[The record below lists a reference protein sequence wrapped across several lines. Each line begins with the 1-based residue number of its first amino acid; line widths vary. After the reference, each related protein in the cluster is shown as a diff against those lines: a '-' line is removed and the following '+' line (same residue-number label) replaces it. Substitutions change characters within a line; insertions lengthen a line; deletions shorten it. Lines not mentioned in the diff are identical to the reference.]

1 MKAFKKFRTFFLST
15 KEGSTLTQVHKL
27 DVPFCDVQVRA
38 AGRYVTVL
46 LDPHS
51 YDEVIGDT
59 ESLDFNRYAQVLM
72 QRIFHLQ
79 LPQHR
84 PAKVKDVM
92 KK

>member
-1 MKAFKKFRTFFLST
+1 M
-15 KEGSTLTQVHKL
+15 
-27 DVPFCDVQVRA
+27 RA

-46 LDPHS
+46 LDPHA
-51 YDEVIGDT
+51 YDEVISDP

-79 LPQHR
+79 LPNHR